1 MASSALFKNLK
12 TDVLPTE
19 SSTKDSWA
27 HHFDRAYTT
36 LGTVVRPALEPMNE
50 PAKPR
55 PFQSKLSATTGQT
68 RQIMLGKFVES
79 PRGINS
85 GKSMQTQTELA
96 NRIFMQEAR
105 LIPGVISVHG
115 VGGKTI
121 SEQSF
126 VVFVPTLKSKASEDV
141 VKLRSAIWRD
151 YPDAQLS
158 IRIKGLKERG
168 IDPEHVTE
176 DELACL

>member
-1 MASSALFKNLK
+1 MASSALFKKLK
-12 TDVLPTE
+12 TDVVPTE
-19 SSTKDSWA
+19 SSTKDSLA
-27 HHFDRAYTT
+27 HHIDRAYTT
-36 LGTVVRPALEPMNE
+36 LGTVARPVVEPMNE
-50 PAKPR
+50 PARPR
-55 PFQSKLSATTGQT
+55 FQSKLSATTGQT
-68 RQIMLGKFVES
+68 RQLMMGKFVDS
-79 PRGINS
+79 LRGTNG
-85 GKSMQTQTELA
+85 GKPMQTQTEMA
-96 NRIFMQEAR
+96 NRIFMQKAR

-115 VGGKTI
+115 IGGTMI

-126 VVFVPTLKSKASEDV
+126 VVFVPTLKSKASEEV
-141 VKLRSAIWRD
+141 VKLRSAIWRV